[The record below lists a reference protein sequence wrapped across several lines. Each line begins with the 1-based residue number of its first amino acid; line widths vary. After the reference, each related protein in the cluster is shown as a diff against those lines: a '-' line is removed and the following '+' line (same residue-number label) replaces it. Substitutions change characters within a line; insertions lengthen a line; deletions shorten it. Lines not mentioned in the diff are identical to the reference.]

1 MSDIAGETPG
11 VDSVSNAVPAALLTG
26 ISQSHNSDIP
36 AITASKP
43 DGGHGSNAEISNT
56 LLSRIL
62 ELPLLVSVGEF
73 NYEDFKNR
81 WGDQD
86 RYHVIELLMGSERT
100 VSEVN
105 REKMR
110 RSKAQGFRTQRQEIA
125 LKVSV
130 GDSWIQRIRIHSP
143 ILLRILRIA
152 MDVHDWNTEQPR
164 VFFRPFKCIV
174 YYHDRIKHLLRYLEN
189 KLSQTESLDTQS
201 RNQGTS
207 PSISEIGSTVQDHC
221 FENEDIPEL
230 NDPSMTA
237 AIAIEHLRC
246 YVEFMDTRVLSM
258 QAPLNGND
266 TARVR
271 FEDLWSIFQV
281 GEIIYAPTIG
291 STYDAGDPCKRYQTA
306 FRLFHK
312 SDAVI
317 RDDEPNDLQ
326 IKTVPGQGE
335 DWSPV
340 NDRPK
345 PLGFPHGVPGGVP
358 PSAPPPTE
366 KQEGFR
372 RLTLWCYY
380 IDYNGMSYGP
390 VRHKFYFDA
399 FSGRKDIRT
408 LVAYPMRFAV
418 DHERLKADLNLQ
430 GEKFKTFADKKH
442 VFCEGWT
449 VKVPPLGRPDDDLWS
464 QRKSSPTHIESDV
477 IIDVAEALRK
487 KVDWRM
493 HFGLPS
499 AGETTSTW
507 LDGSDNTKL
516 LHWFNF
522 DEKDK
527 SKAKKPLFEIVEVTQ
542 RSDDAEE
549 KVKQAGID
557 ADKFLK
563 AWQKGPVRNLVGL
576 DEDINTLLLPRRLS
590 VYVLRLR
597 KFRMVDVFSLRMMP
611 CQTDIFD
618 ELKID
623 ANHKLILQSL
633 VSDHFEKRR
642 LQRRAPN
649 RSLISQDI
657 IRGKGSGLFIL
668 LHGVPGVGKTAT
680 AEAVAQANSKPLF
693 TIACGDLGLDPENV
707 EERLM
712 DIFRLAHIWDCVLLL
727 DEADIFL
734 ARRDNFNL
742 QRNAL
747 VSVFLRVLEYYS
759 GILFLT
765 TNRVGLLDEAFKSRI
780 HISLYYEPL
789 SRDQTVDIFRFNIQR
804 LRDIEKERQF
814 RSQDSAEE
822 RPKLLIK
829 AKKIVYYAKQYF
841 DNQEDTPHL
850 RWNGRQIRNAFQIAT
865 SLAQF
870 KAFQSHEVASM
881 REGSEGFVLDE
892 TQFVTVAEAIEK
904 FGNYMDYTRAKTDS
918 DEARLDSIRAD
929 DITNEKLASMNRG
942 YNTFSP
948 ASTQRHGRRFQQDRG
963 STQSQKGVGRGTEST
978 AGRLGSYHRRQSQ
991 GRGIGGSAAQAFRD
1005 QPFEMAH
1012 ESELFEEEDYDDGD
1026 EGPEWQAQQTGLEDE
1041 DYDDD

>member
-1 MSDIAGETPG
+1 
-11 VDSVSNAVPAALLTG
+11 
-26 ISQSHNSDIP
+26 
-36 AITASKP
+36 
-43 DGGHGSNAEISNT
+43 
-56 LLSRIL
+56 
-62 ELPLLVSVGEF
+62 
-73 NYEDFKNR
+73 
-81 WGDQD
+81 
-86 RYHVIELLMGSERT
+86 
-100 VSEVN
+100 
-105 REKMR
+105 
-110 RSKAQGFRTQRQEIA
+110 
-125 LKVSV
+125 
-130 GDSWIQRIRIHSP
+130 
-143 ILLRILRIA
+143 
-152 MDVHDWNTEQPR
+152 
-164 VFFRPFKCIV
+164 
-174 YYHDRIKHLLRYLEN
+174 
-189 KLSQTESLDTQS
+189 
-201 RNQGTS
+201 
-207 PSISEIGSTVQDHC
+207 
-221 FENEDIPEL
+221 
-230 NDPSMTA
+230 
-237 AIAIEHLRC
+237 
-246 YVEFMDTRVLSM
+246 
-258 QAPLNGND
+258 
-266 TARVR
+266 
-271 FEDLWSIFQV
+271 
-281 GEIIYAPTIG
+281 
-291 STYDAGDPCKRYQTA
+291 
-306 FRLFHK
+306 
-312 SDAVI
+312 
-317 RDDEPNDLQ
+317 
-326 IKTVPGQGE
+326 
-335 DWSPV
+335 
-340 NDRPK
+340 
-345 PLGFPHGVPGGVP
+345 
-358 PSAPPPTE
+358 
-366 KQEGFR
+366 
-372 RLTLWCYY
+372 
-380 IDYNGMSYGP
+380 MSYGP

-590 VYVLRLR
+590 V
-597 KFRMVDVFSLRMMP
+597 
-611 CQTDIFD
+611 
-618 ELKID
+618 
-623 ANHKLILQSL
+623 
-633 VSDHFEKRR
+633 
-642 LQRRAPN
+642 
-649 RSLISQDI
+649 QDI

-948 ASTQRHGRRFQQDRG
+948 ASTQRHG
-963 STQSQKGVGRGTEST
+963 
-978 AGRLGSYHRRQSQ
+978 
-991 GRGIGGSAAQAFRD
+991 GSAAQAFRD

-1026 EGPEWQAQQTGLEDE
+1026 EGPEWQAQQIGLEDE